1 MKDAQSAASFA
12 LARAS
17 SGSREEIGADDLLL
31 GCFASLAQ
39 FGILQLGPWTLDLE
53 AFGIDWLQPLEPGKG
68 KIRYAEPVLEIFSR
82 AARIAR
88 AEGAASVGVDHLL
101 AAFAAEESGLAGE
114 LKRTRGIS
122 SASWRAAVAQLAR
135 PAPGKQ
141 TREPGLR
148 PAREY
153 LTPEEAAEV
162 LGVHVQTLRAYVRS
176 GKLPAHRLAG
186 ERAIRIRRKDLE
198 AVLER
203 VAPGGVGKSE
213 SPERP

>member
-1 MKDAQSAASFA
+1 
-12 LARAS
+12 
-17 SGSREEIGADDLLL
+17 
-31 GCFASLAQ
+31 
-39 FGILQLGPWTLDLE
+39 
-53 AFGIDWLQPLEPGKG
+53 
-68 KIRYAEPVLEIFSR
+68 
-82 AARIAR
+82 
-88 AEGAASVGVDHLL
+88 VGVDHLL

-122 SASWRAAVAQLAR
+122 SAGWRAAVAQLAR

-141 TREPGLR
+141 SREPASR

-153 LTPEEAAEV
+153 LNPEEAAEV

-203 VAPGGVGKSE
+203 VEPGGVGKSE